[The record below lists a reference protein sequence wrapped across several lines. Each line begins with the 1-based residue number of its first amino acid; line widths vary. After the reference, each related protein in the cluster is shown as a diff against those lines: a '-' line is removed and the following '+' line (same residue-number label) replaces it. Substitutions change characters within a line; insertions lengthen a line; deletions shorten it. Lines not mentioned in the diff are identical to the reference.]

1 MTAARWPRGDWAEGD
16 SVRISV
22 FGLGYVGT
30 VSAACLA
37 REHEII
43 GVDPN
48 PVKVDLVNQAKSPIV
63 EKGLDELI
71 ASAVG
76 GRRLRA
82 TTSAREAVAATELS
96 LVCVGTP
103 SRANGSLDLKY
114 LERVCREIGE
124 ALAGEASFH
133 TVVIRSTVLPG
144 TMRGVVI
151 PILEAASGKKAGEG
165 FGICSNPE
173 FLREGTAVHDY
184 DHPPK
189 TVIGT
194 ADDVSADRLARL
206 YEKLDAPMVVTDVAT
221 AEMVKYVDNVWHALK
236 VDFANEIGNI
246 CKAVGLDG
254 HRVMEIFCKDTKL
267 NLSPYYLKPGFAFG
281 GSCLPKD
288 VRALNYRAKTLDL
301 DLPVLGAILRSN
313 DRQVERGIQMVMNGP
328 GRRVGVLGFSFKA
341 GTDDLRESPIVTLIE
356 HLIGKGYDLRLYDRS
371 VSLARLT
378 GANKA
383 YIEEHV
389 PHLAG
394 LIVDSLDD
402 ILRHADTIV
411 VGNDDPE
418 FAAALGK
425 AKAEQLIVDLVR
437 MSRNPSGGAY
447 QGICW

>member
-1 MTAARWPRGDWAEGD
+1 
-16 SVRISV
+16 
-22 FGLGYVGT
+22 LGYVGT

-37 REHEII
+37 RDHDVI

-63 EKGLDELI
+63 ESGLDELI
-71 ASAVG
+71 ARAVG
-76 GRRLRA
+76 KGRLKA
-82 TTSAREAVAATELS
+82 TRSAREAVGQTELS

-103 SRANGSLDLKY
+103 SRPNGSLDLQY
-114 LERVCREIGE
+114 LERVCRDIGE
-124 ALAGEASFH
+124 AIATEKGYH

-144 TMRGVVI
+144 TIREVVI
-151 PILEAASGKKAGEG
+151 PTLEAASGVKAGAG

-189 TVIGT
+189 TVIGK
-194 ADDVSADRLARL
+194 ADDVSGDKLASL
-206 YEKLDAPMVVTDVAT
+206 YEKLPAPLIVTDVAT

-254 HRVMEIFCKDTKL
+254 HSVMEIFCKDTKL

-288 VRALNYRAKTLDL
+288 VRALSYCAKTLDL
-301 DLPVLGAILRSN
+301 DLPVLTSILRSN
-313 DRQVERGIQMVMNGP
+313 DRQVERGIEMVTSSP
-328 GRRVGVLGFSFKA
+328 GKRVGVLGFSFKA

-356 HLIGKGYDLRLYDRS
+356 HLIGKGYDVRLYDRN

-383 YIEEHV
+383 YIEQHV
-389 PHLAG
+389 PHLAR
-394 LIVDSLDD
+394 LMVESIDD
-402 ILRHADTIV
+402 ILHHADTIV
-411 VGNDDPE
+411 VGNADPAFGE
-418 FAAALGK
+418 ALER
-425 AKAEQLIVDLVR
+425 ANASQVIVDLIR
-437 MSRNPSGGAY
+437 TSRSRTSEGPY

>member
-1 MTAARWPRGDWAEGD
+1 M
-16 SVRISV
+16 RIGV

-37 REHEII
+37 REHEVI

-48 PVKVDLVNQAKSPIV
+48 PMKVDLVNQAKSPIV
-63 EKGLDELI
+63 EKDLDQLI
-71 ASAVG
+71 EKAVASG
-76 GRRLRA
+76 RLRA
-82 TTSAREAVAATELS
+82 TRSAREAVTQTDLS

-103 SRANGSLDLKY
+103 SRANGSLDLQY
-114 LERVCREIGE
+114 LERVCRDIGE
-124 ALAGEASFH
+124 ALASDERFH

-144 TMRGVVI
+144 TMRDVVI
-151 PILEAASGKKAGEG
+151 PALEAASGKKAGQG

-189 TVIGT
+189 TVIGR
-194 ADDVSADRLARL
+194 ADDMSG
-206 YEKLDAPMVVTDVAT
+206 EKLVSLYSKLPAPMVVTDVAT

-254 HRVMEIFCKDTKL
+254 HQVMEIFCKDTKL
-267 NLSPYYLKPGFAFG
+267 NLSPYYMKPGFAFG

-288 VRALNYRAKTLDL
+288 VRALTYCAKTLDL
-301 DLPVLGAILRSN
+301 DLPVLTSILRSN
-313 DRQVERGIQMVMNGP
+313 ERQIERGIEMVMSSP
-328 GRRVGVLGFSFKA
+328 GKRVGVLGFSFKA

-356 HLIGKGYDLRLYDRS
+356 HLIGKGYELKLYDRN

-378 GANKA
+378 GANKV
-383 YIEEHV
+383 YIEQHV
-389 PHLAG
+389 PHLAR
-394 LIVDSLDD
+394 LMVESIDD
-402 ILRHADTIV
+402 IFAHADTIV
-411 VGNDDPE
+411 VGNADPA
-418 FAAALGK
+418 FAEALLR
-425 AKAEQLIVDLVR
+425 AKPRQVIVDLVR
-437 MSRNPSGGAY
+437 VDKTRMSDGAY

>member
-1 MTAARWPRGDWAEGD
+1 M
-16 SVRISV
+16 RIGV

-37 REHEII
+37 RDHDVI

-71 ASAVG
+71 ENAVG
-76 GRRLRA
+76 SGRLRA
-82 TTSAREAVAATELS
+82 TRAAREAVTKTELS

-103 SRANGSLDLKY
+103 SRPNGSLDLQY
-114 LERVCREIGE
+114 LERVCRDIGE
-124 ALAGEASFH
+124 VLATEKEFH

-144 TMRGVVI
+144 TMREVVI
-151 PILEAASGKKAGEG
+151 PTIEAASGKKAGVG

-189 TVIGT
+189 TVIGK
-194 ADDVSADRLARL
+194 ADDASGAKLVSL
-206 YEKLDAPMVVTDVAT
+206 YEKLPAPLVVTDVAT

-254 HRVMEIFCKDTKL
+254 HQVMEIFCKDTKL
-267 NLSPYYLKPGFAFG
+267 NLSPYYMKPGFAFG

-288 VRALNYRAKTLDL
+288 VRALSYCAKTLDL
-301 DLPVLGAILRSN
+301 DLPVLTSILRSN
-313 DRQVERGIQMVMNGP
+313 EKQIERGIEMVMSSP

-356 HLIGKGYDLRLYDRS
+356 HLIGKGYDLKLYDRN

-383 YIEEHV
+383 YIEQHV
-389 PHLAG
+389 PHLAR
-394 LIVDSLDD
+394 LMVESIDD
-402 ILRHADTIV
+402 IFEHADTIV
-411 VGNDDPE
+411 VGNADPA
-418 FAAALGK
+418 FAEALQRTSAG
-425 AKAEQLIVDLVR
+425 QVVVDLVR
-437 MSRNPSGGAY
+437 VSKTRTCDGAY

>member
-1 MTAARWPRGDWAEGD
+1 M
-16 SVRISV
+16 RIGV

-37 REHEII
+37 REHDVI

-71 ASAVG
+71 EKAVAS
-76 GRRLRA
+76 RRLRA
-82 TTSAREAVAATELS
+82 TGSAREAVSQTDLS

-103 SRANGSLDLKY
+103 SRANGSLDLQY
-114 LERVCREIGE
+114 LERVCKEIGE
-124 ALAGEASFH
+124 ALKTEMSFH

-151 PILEAASGKKAGEG
+151 PALESASGKKAGQG

-189 TVIGT
+189 TVVGKV
-194 ADDVSADRLARL
+194 DDVSGEKLASL
-206 YEKLDAPMVVTDVAT
+206 YEKLDAPLVMTDVAT

-246 CKAVGLDG
+246 CKAVKLDG
-254 HRVMEIFCKDTKL
+254 HEVMEIFCKDTKL

-288 VRALNYRAKTLDL
+288 VRALSYCAKTLDL
-301 DLPVLGAILRSN
+301 DLPILTAILRSN
-313 DRQVERGIQMVMNGP
+313 DQQVERGIEMVMNGP

-356 HLIGKGYDLRLYDRS
+356 HLIGKGFDLRLYDRN

-378 GANKA
+378 GANRA
-383 YIEEHV
+383 YIEQHV
-389 PHLAG
+389 PHLAR
-394 LIVDSLDD
+394 LMVDSIDD
-402 ILRHADTIV
+402 IFSHADTIV
-411 VGNDDPE
+411 VGNADPD
-418 FAAALGK
+418 FARALRK
-425 AKAEQLIVDLVR
+425 VSAKQLVVDLVR
-437 MSRNPSGGAY
+437 VAKTRTSDGTY